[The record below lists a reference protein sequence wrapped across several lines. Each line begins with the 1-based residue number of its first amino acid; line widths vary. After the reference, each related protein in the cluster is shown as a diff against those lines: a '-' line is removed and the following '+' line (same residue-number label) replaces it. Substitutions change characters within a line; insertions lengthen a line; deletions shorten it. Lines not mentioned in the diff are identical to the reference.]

1 MNSPRERQLAEG
13 LKNYLIGIQKSK
25 QIYEHLAKLKKIT
38 LEMSEKKIDSIA
50 KNTAARVEK
59 FVVKRDN
66 SGKSASTN
74 EVKAKIKEEL
84 EKIAQ

>member
-13 LKNYLIGIQKSK
+13 LKNYLIGIQKSR

-38 LEMSEKKIDSIA
+38 LEMDEKKIDSFA
-50 KNTAARVEK
+50 RKTAARVEM
-59 FVVKRDN
+59 FFTRREN
-66 SGKSASTN
+66 SGKPASPN
-74 EVKAKIKEEL
+74 EVKEKIKEEL